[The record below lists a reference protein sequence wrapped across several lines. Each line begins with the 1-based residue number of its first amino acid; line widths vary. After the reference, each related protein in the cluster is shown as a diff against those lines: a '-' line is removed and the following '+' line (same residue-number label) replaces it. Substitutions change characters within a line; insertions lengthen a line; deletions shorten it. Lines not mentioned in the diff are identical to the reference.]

1 MPSIAVQVR
10 EELVRRRAK
19 VSVAVFWGR
28 ERYVSILW
36 RYLERNLL
44 VNAGIVDELL
54 LITHN
59 RDGEEGAAGAR
70 AILDGAVT
78 KCVDVET
85 VLWTGR
91 FGAGVPVPMGALRSV
106 TTCGGCEHVQYGPP
120 PPHTLSP
127 ARYPGVVREEKF
139 CNQPYGCAFDEIMT
153 DPAAIYIKLDD
164 DIVFIKDGSFEH
176 LVWQVGTW

>member
-1 MPSIAVQVR
+1 MTSIAVQVR

-36 RYLERNLL
+36 RYLERNLR
-44 VNAGIVDELL
+44 VNAGIVDEVL

-78 KCVDVET
+78 KCVDMET

-91 FGAGVPVPMGALRSV
+91 
-106 TTCGGCEHVQYGPP
+106 
-120 PPHTLSP
+120 
-127 ARYPGVVREEKF
+127 
-139 CNQPYGCAFDEIMT
+139 
-153 DPAAIYIKLDD
+153 
-164 DIVFIKDGSFEH
+164 
-176 LVWQVGTW
+176 